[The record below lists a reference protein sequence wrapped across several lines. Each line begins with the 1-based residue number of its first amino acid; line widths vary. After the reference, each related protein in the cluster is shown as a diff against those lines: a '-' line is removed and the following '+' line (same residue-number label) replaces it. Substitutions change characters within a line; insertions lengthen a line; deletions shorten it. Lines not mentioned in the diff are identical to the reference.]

1 MLIYPLPNPCRLL
14 SALLLFMISACG
26 TAPLGDGLYQVKA
39 GDTLYSIARNT
50 GRSVSEIQRLNQLSD
65 NTIQIG
71 QILKVGAHSV
81 APHTPPTPA
90 RPNTPTPKPTPP
102 PAPATPAIELAW
114 PSKGTVLQRY
124 NGKSNKGIDIVGAA
138 GSPIFAAASGKVA
151 YAGNGIRSYGNLLI
165 IKHDKDYLT
174 AYAHN
179 QRILV
184 KEGDTVKQGQ
194 NVAEMGSSGSDK
206 VKLHFELR
214 FKGKAINPSP
224 FLP

>member
-1 MLIYPLPNPCRLL
+1 MLIYPLPTSRRRL
-14 SALLLFMISACG
+14 SVLLLLMISACG
-26 TAPLGDGLYQVKA
+26 TAPLGDGLYQVKS

-50 GRSVSEIQRLNQLSD
+50 GRSVNEIQRLNQLSD

-71 QILKVGAHSV
+71 QILKVGAST
-81 APHTPPTPA
+81 AATPA
-90 RPNTPTPKPTPP
+90 PTRPNITTPKPTPP
-102 PAPATPAIELAW
+102 PAPVAPAIELAW

-124 NGKSNKGIDIVGAA
+124 NGTSNKGIDIVGAA

-184 KEGDTVKQGQ
+184 KEGDNVKQGQ